1 MRSWIRFDGLEMLL
15 EGMARNK
22 IDATESWDELL
33 EVFIMREKRRF
44 ASNWMLVQRILD
56 RVFGLAGC
64 GWLRPDRNLE
74 SNDGE
79 ERSGYGS
86 PQHFESWKLEDTWV
100 GGCARCGEVEVELFI
115 STTLLAW
122 MTCGRPI
129 SSRATQ
135 IRRYS
140 RSYIF
145 R

>member
-64 GWLRPDRNLE
+64 G
-74 SNDGE
+74 
-79 ERSGYGS
+79 
-86 PQHFESWKLEDTWV
+86 
-100 GGCARCGEVEVELFI
+100 
-115 STTLLAW
+115 
-122 MTCGRPI
+122 
-129 SSRATQ
+129 
-135 IRRYS
+135 
-140 RSYIF
+140 
-145 R
+145 